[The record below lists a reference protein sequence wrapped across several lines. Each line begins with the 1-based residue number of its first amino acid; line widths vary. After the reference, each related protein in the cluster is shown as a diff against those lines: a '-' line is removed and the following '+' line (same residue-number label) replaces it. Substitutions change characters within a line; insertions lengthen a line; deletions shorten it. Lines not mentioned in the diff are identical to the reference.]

1 MTTETTIDDVLTGRA
16 KWCVVTGDCLDVLR
30 TIPAGSV
37 DAVVTDPP
45 YGMAYQSAWRYQSA
59 RRTDKAERFDQIAND
74 DAPFVWWL
82 PEAMRVLKDGGSLA
96 CFCRWDS
103 AEAFRQAIG
112 WAGFTIGGQVV
123 WDRMV
128 HGMGDLTGAVAPMHD
143 TIWFARKGRFE
154 WPGSRLKSVLRHQRL
169 DGEQLVHPNEKP
181 VGLMGEIVAAMT
193 TPEALVVDP
202 FNGSGATGNACQQH
216 GRRYVGIEI
225 DEGYAAIARRRISEA
240 ANHLFAETN
249 Q

>member
-1 MTTETTIDDVLTGRA
+1 MVSTIQDVLTGRA
-16 KWCVVTGDCLDVLR
+16 KWAVITGDCLDVLR

-45 YGMAYQSAWRYQSA
+45 YGMAYQSAW
-59 RRTDKAERFDQIAND
+59 RTDKAERFDQIAND

-169 DGEQLVHPNEKP
+169 GGEQLVHPNEKP

-193 TPEALVVDP
+193 TPGALVVDP
-202 FNGSGATGNACQQH
+202 FNGSGATGNACQAH
-216 GRRYVGIEI
+216 GRRFIGIEI
-225 DEGYAAIARRRISEA
+225 DEGYANIARRRIAEA
-240 ANHLFAETN
+240 ANHLFAERN
-249 Q
+249 P